1 MIEIYDEIF
10 PNPPISSVSCEIRFP
25 TLLTIEKTIPEFQS
39 KIRNEFTGYYT
50 QKIPRVYKSGVID
63 EMWWIFKSNDDTL
76 SLKIKNNSIVLTSNN
91 YNEFPPFFEIIKG
104 YFESFFQLNNIN
116 KFLRIGLRYTNREE
130 FEDKKPNLKRLLE
143 YFSFKYFKFN
153 ENDTINNFNI
163 RYNKNENDY
172 YMIIVLEYGKNPQN
186 KYSFLFDF
194 DSYTS
199 EEIDKE
205 NYIKVIDNLHS
216 NILKVFYES
225 ITEQYKNDVLRVK
238 K

>member
-1 MIEIYDEIF
+1 MIDIYDEIF
-10 PNPPISSVSCEIRFP
+10 PNPPTISVSCEIRFP

-39 KIRNEFTGYYT
+39 KIRNEFPDYYT

-63 EMWWIFKSNDDTL
+63 ETWWVFKSSDDTL
-76 SLKIKNNSIVLTSNN
+76 NLKIKNSSIVLTSSD
-91 YNEFPPFFEIIKG
+91 YNKFPPFFEIIKV
-104 YFESFFQLNNIN
+104 YFENFFKLNNID

-143 YFSFKYFKFN
+143 YFNFTHFKFN
-153 ENDTINNFNI
+153 ENDTFNNFNI
-163 RYNKNENDY
+163 KYNKNENNY
-172 YMIIVLEYGKNPQN
+172 YMFIVLEYGKNPQN

-205 NYIKVIDNLHS
+205 NYVKVIDNLHN
-216 NILKVFYES
+216 NILKVFHES
-225 ITEQYKNDVLRVK
+225 ITEKYKNDVLRVK